1 MDMKCSLIILFILC
15 VQNITGQSLLL
26 SLFRVLYEGSS
37 HTNEEPLDRTS
48 LLPEYDFI
56 IVGAGTAGCTLANRL
71 TENPNWKVLLIE
83 AGRPENYLMDYPL
96 LANYLQFTNA
106 NWKYKTEPSA
116 TSCTGFD
123 NNQCNWPRGLFKFY
137 LVTVYKHSIHV

>member
-1 MDMKCSLIILFILC
+1 MDLKCSLIILLIIYI
-15 VQNITGQSLLL
+15 QNIKGQSLLL
-26 SLFRVLYEGSS
+26 SLFQVLSEGQS
-37 HTNEEPLDRTS
+37 HTNEEPLDRAT

-71 TENPNWKVLLIE
+71 TENPNWNVLLIE

-96 LANYLQFTNA
+96 LANYLQFTDA

-123 NNQCNWPRGLFKFY
+123 NNQCNWPRGLFSLFFIVLLKY
-137 LVTVYKHSIHV
+137 SY